1 MKLGIISDTHA
12 NTMDEMPSNIKK
24 ALVNVDL
31 IVHAG
36 DFTQKRVL
44 DDLRALG
51 EVKAVRGNMDSSEL
65 REMLPE
71 KELFEVNGKK
81 IGLIHG
87 WGAPWGITERVKG
100 KFNEADIIIFG
111 HSHQSCNQ
119 YFQKILLFNPG
130 QARNSFG
137 LITIDDEINAR
148 ILASSE

>member
-24 ALVNVDL
+24 SLVNVDL

-51 EVKAVRGNMDSSEL
+51 EVKAVRGNMDSPEL

-71 KELFEVNGKK
+71 KELFEANGKK

-87 WGAPWGITERVKG
+87 WGAPCGITERVRDQ
-100 KFNEADIIIFG
+100 FSEVDIIIFG

-119 YFQKILLFNPG
+119 YFQEVLLFNPG

-137 LITIDDEINAR
+137 IITIDDEINAR
-148 ILASSE
+148 IIASSE